1 MSDKRCCVPGC
12 KDSKG
17 KLVLHRFPNPEKES
31 ERFRVWIYAI
41 GGDILGLE
49 NMHIFKYRRV
59 CHSHFEEK
67 FQCRNNRIS
76 NIAVPTLNMPATL
89 SNKPAV
95 MKRKPMKEIL
105 NLAEPS
111 TSTDHYSECSVHQL
125 HTKMEGNT
133 SHKENLDPVTPM
145 QDPVISTNPVV
156 IKKRAE
162 TFLGGA
168 LADKKKTKG
177 ILREELKVTG

>member
-1 MSDKRCCVPGC
+1 
-12 KDSKG
+12 
-17 KLVLHRFPNPEKES
+17 
-31 ERFRVWIYAI
+31 
-41 GGDILGLE
+41 
-49 NMHIFKYRRV
+49 
-59 CHSHFEEK
+59 
-67 FQCRNNRIS
+67 
-76 NIAVPTLNMPATL
+76 MPATL

-105 NLAEPS
+105 KLAEPS

-125 HTKMEGNT
+125 HTKMEGNTSHKENLDPVTAMQAPVISTNPVVIKKRAEMVLGHYSERSVHRLYTKMEGNT

-162 TFLGGA
+162 TFLGMIYF
-168 LADKKKTKG
+168 D
-177 ILREELKVTG
+177 

>member
-1 MSDKRCCVPGC
+1 
-12 KDSKG
+12 
-17 KLVLHRFPNPEKES
+17 
-31 ERFRVWIYAI
+31 
-41 GGDILGLE
+41 
-49 NMHIFKYRRV
+49 
-59 CHSHFEEK
+59 
-67 FQCRNNRIS
+67 
-76 NIAVPTLNMPATL
+76 MPATL

-125 HTKMEGNT
+125 HTKMEGNTSHKENLGHYSERSVHRLYTKMEGNT